1 MTSYKELQ
9 SQIEKLQKEAEL
21 ARKKMSWLMRLQI
34 FTQK

>member
-21 ARKKMSWLMRLQI
+21 ARKNELANAIADIHAK
-34 FTQK
+34 